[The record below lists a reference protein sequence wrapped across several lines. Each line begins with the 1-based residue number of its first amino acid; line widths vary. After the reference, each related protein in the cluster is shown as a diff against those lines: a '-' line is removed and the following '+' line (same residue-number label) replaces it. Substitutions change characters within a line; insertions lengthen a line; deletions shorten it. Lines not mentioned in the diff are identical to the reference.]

1 MAYYFRIPL
10 FVMNTL
16 FEMRFDFQVKSPL
29 AAVNQFRTSNA
40 NPIAVIILH
49 DTRFHSVFCDGRV
62 HEVYPVES
70 SSGVGHFIVIINLD
84 VIETLNTWWLN
95 SVQNLRSP
103 EEYINCSGNFL
114 TM

>member
-40 NPIAVIILH
+40 NPIAVIILY

-70 SSGVGHFIVIINLD
+70 SSGVGHHQLRCYRD
-84 VIETLNTWWLN
+84 VKYMMVEFGPK
-95 SVQNLRSP
+95 SAKS
-103 EEYINCSGNFL
+103 
-114 TM
+114 